1 MELRVRNNGNR
12 VFLPCGRWL
21 EKGEETTVFAPEAR
35 LLAATNPNIVIVTA
49 TKKKKK

>member
-1 MELRVRNNGNR
+1 MEQKIKNNGNR

-21 EKGEETTVFAPEAR
+21 EKGAETTVFGPEAR
-35 LLAATNPNIVIVTA
+35 LLVATNPDIVIV